1 MKKAIG
7 FVVGGLVMLCGVAP
21 YGFGVRTEQTL
32 TALVQLAEYVLDV
45 PISTTRYT
53 RGWFSSTAATWL
65 ALPPE
70 LAEALRAYVPFV
82 LTPAASAAGLTIMHR
97 ILHGPFPIAL
107 RAGGTTSLLPVQT
120 ILTSELVPGVP
131 GMSRDGRQAAAR
143 SILQIY
149 TTVFL
154 HGAGQGHVFMPAFTF
169 TPPAAQPETTIV
181 WDGLQ
186 GDVVVEAQGYHLTGT
201 FQAPGLQLVGADK
214 MFALHDASMRT
225 NVSTERRHMSRSD
238 TFIRVGSVALT
249 PHTDTQAAWAVTGAE
264 LRMTTATA
272 SGMLQAVAD
281 VQLETLRL
289 ADTSYG
295 TGTSHLEIHRLHLPA
310 LVRLLQALRA
320 LQQAEPDLASLWLRW
335 QLSDGLA
342 RLLSECARSSPAFS
356 LTGVSLHTT
365 DGEIRASV
373 QVRVDG
379 NRLLVPGYL
388 TQLLQAIEVE
398 AEGEAPVAWVRAT
411 TIAQVRRA
419 LRRRSRLAGWLPDP
433 ALDVLATTITDQQL
447 RNLVAQEYLVLDGD
461 MYKSKMRYSRG
472 QLLVHGK
479 PVDVPILA
487 P

>member
-7 FVVGGLVMLCGVAP
+7 LVVGGLVMLCGVAP

-45 PISTTRYT
+45 PIATTRYT

-70 LAEALRAYVPFV
+70 IAEALRAYVPFV
-82 LTPAASAAGLTIMHR
+82 LTPAARAEGLTLTHR

-107 RAGGTTSLLPVQT
+107 RAGSTTSLLPVQT

-131 GMSRDGRQAAAR
+131 GVPRDGWQVAAQ
-143 SILQIY
+143 SILQVSTI
-149 TTVFL
+149 VFL

-181 WDGLQ
+181 WDGLR
-186 GDVVVEAQGYHLTGT
+186 GEVVVDAQGYHVTGA
-201 FQAPGLQLVGADK
+201 FQAPGLQLVGEEHT
-214 MFALHDASMRT
+214 FTLHNAVMRT
-225 NVSTERRHMSRSD
+225 DVSTERRHMSRSD
-238 TFIRVGSVALT
+238 TFVRVGSVALT
-249 PHTDTQAAWAVTGAE
+249 PHTATQATWAVTGAE
-264 LRMTTATA
+264 LHTTTAAARGT
-272 SGMLQAVAD
+272 LQAVAD

-289 ADTSYG
+289 ADASYG
-295 TGTSHLEIHRLHLPA
+295 PGTSHLEFHRLHLPA
-310 LVRLLQALRA
+310 FVRLLQALRA
-320 LQQAEPDLASLWLRW
+320 LQQAEPDQASLW

-342 RLLSECARSSPAFS
+342 RQLSECARSSPEFS

-411 TIAQVRRA
+411 AIAQVRRA
-419 LRRRSRLAGWLPDP
+419 MRRRSRLAGLLPDP
-433 ALDVLATTITDQQL
+433 ALDVLAATITDQQL

-461 MYKSKMRYSRG
+461 MYKSKVRYTRG

-479 PVDVPILA
+479 PVDVPILM